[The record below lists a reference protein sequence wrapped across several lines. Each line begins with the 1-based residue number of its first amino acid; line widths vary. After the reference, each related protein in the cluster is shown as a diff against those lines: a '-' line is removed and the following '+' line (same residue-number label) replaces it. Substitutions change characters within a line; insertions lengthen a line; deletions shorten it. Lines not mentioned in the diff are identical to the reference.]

1 MEHQAHM
8 AHAPTLPVD
17 AGAVVSPLQIVC
29 AWCQQHIAWHRVPTP
44 MPFPISYSICA
55 RCYAAV
61 ARDLAPLVLP
71 RLDCV
76 PCDHPERASA
86 RPA

>member
-1 MEHQAHM
+1 M
-8 AHAPTLPVD
+8 AQGELIQSEPSKLGGAYD
-17 AGAVVSPLQIVC
+17 AFSPLQIVC
-29 AWCQQHIAWHRVPTP
+29 AWCQQHIVWHRVQTP
-44 MPFPISYSICA
+44 MPFQISYSICA

-61 ARDLAPLVLP
+61 SRDLAPLVLP

-76 PCDHPERASA
+76 PCDRPERASA